1 MNDPSPTIQTITP
14 APRQAPLDQ
23 SPTIGKLAAALA
35 KAQLVM
41 ESAKKDATNP
51 HLKNRYAD
59 LTSCWAAC
67 RKPLGENGLSVAQ
80 LTKSVSPDLVK
91 IVSVLLHESGEWIR
105 SELTVPAGGN
115 KGVNAAQAMG
125 SAISYGRRYG
135 LSALVG
141 ISTDDDDGTASGMPQ
156 GQQQARQQTTQAPP
170 RQQQAP
176 RQAPQGQP
184 QGGDMATERQVKAIH
199 AITKGKGLDPH
210 AFAAQTLGREIDSLK
225 EITKREAGQI
235 IDALNGSPAQG
246 SQYPQEDAPF

>member
-1 MNDPSPTIQTITP
+1 
-14 APRQAPLDQ
+14 
-23 SPTIGKLAAALA
+23 LAAALA
-35 KAQLVM
+35 KAQLGM
-41 ESAKKDATNP
+41 EAARKDAQNP
-51 HLKNRYAD
+51 HLGNRYAD

-80 LTKSVSPDLVK
+80 LTKSVSPNEVK

-141 ISTDDDDGTASGMPQ
+141 ISTDDDDGTASSGP
-156 GQQQARQQTTQAPP
+156 ATQAPP
-170 RQQQAP
+170 PRQQPP

-184 QGGDMATERQVKAIH
+184 QGGDVATEKQVKAIH
-199 AITKGKGLDPH
+199 AICGKKQVDPH
-210 AFAAQTLGREIDSLK
+210 AFGSQTLGRQIESLK
-225 EITKREAGQI
+225 TITKAEAGQI
-235 IDALNGSPAQG
+235 IDALNGSPAPG
-246 SQYPQEDAPF
+246 PQYQENEPF

>member
-1 MNDPSPTIQTITP
+1 
-14 APRQAPLDQ
+14 
-23 SPTIGKLAAALA
+23 
-35 KAQLVM
+35 
-41 ESAKKDATNP
+41 
-51 HLKNRYAD
+51 
-59 LTSCWAAC
+59 
-67 RKPLGENGLSVAQ
+67 VAQ

-141 ISTDDDDGTASGMPQ
+141 ISTDDDDGTASSGP
-156 GQQQARQQTTQAPP
+156 ATQTP
-170 RQQQAP
+170 RQQQPP

-184 QGGDMATERQVKAIH
+184 QGNGSATEKQVKAIH

-210 AFAAQTLGREIDSLK
+210 AFATQTLGRQIESLK

-246 SQYPQEDAPF
+246 PQYPQEDAPF

>member
-156 GQQQARQQTTQAPP
+156 GQQQARQQTTQAP
-170 RQQQAP
+170 RQQQPP

-184 QGGDMATERQVKAIH
+184 QGNDTATEKQTRAIH
-199 AITKGKGLDPH
+199 AICGKKQVDPH
-210 AFAAQTLGREIDSLK
+210 AFASQTLGREIESLK

-235 IDALNGSPAQG
+235 IDALNGSQAQG
-246 SQYPQEDAPF
+246 PQYPQEDAPF

>member
-1 MNDPSPTIQTITP
+1 
-14 APRQAPLDQ
+14 
-23 SPTIGKLAAALA
+23 
-35 KAQLVM
+35 
-41 ESAKKDATNP
+41 
-51 HLKNRYAD
+51 
-59 LTSCWAAC
+59 
-67 RKPLGENGLSVAQ
+67 VAQ

-141 ISTDDDDGTASGMPQ
+141 ISTDDDDGTASSGH
-156 GQQQARQQTTQAPP
+156 ATQAP
-170 RQQQAP
+170 RQQQPP

-184 QGGDMATERQVKAIH
+184 QGKDTATDKQLKAIH
-199 AITKGKGLDPH
+199 AITKGKGLDPR
-210 AFAAQTLGREIDSLK
+210 AFATQTLGREIESLK

-246 SQYPQEDAPF
+246 PQYPQEDAPF

>member
-1 MNDPSPTIQTITP
+1 MTEAIPTP

-35 KAQLVM
+35 KAQLSM
-41 ESAKKDATNP
+41 ETARKDAKNP
-51 HLKNRYAD
+51 HLGNRYAD

-156 GQQQARQQTTQAPP
+156 GQQQARQQTTQAP
-170 RQQQAP
+170 RQQQPP

-184 QGGDMATERQVKAIH
+184 QGNDTATEKQVKAIH

-210 AFAAQTLGREIDSLK
+210 AFASQTLGREVGSLK
-225 EITKREAGQI
+225 EISKREAGQI
-235 IDALNGSPAQG
+235 IDALNGSQAQG
-246 SQYPQEDAPF
+246 PQYQEDAPF